1 MAKPLFS
8 CWPLEVYGKHDDVLD
23 YQFAIAW
30 PESGTECSVFIFSGY
45 DYGGGIISC
54 SSRVPISKA
63 EMILDHGYNDYELK
77 QEMMK
82 LVKLCGEECKND

>member
-23 YQFAIAW
+23 YQFAVAW
-30 PESGTECSVFIFSGY
+30 PESGQQCSVFIFSGC

-54 SSRVPISKA
+54 SSRVPISEA
-63 EMILDHGYNDYELK
+63 EKILDAGHNDYVLK

-82 LVKLCGEECKND
+82 LITLCGEECVHG